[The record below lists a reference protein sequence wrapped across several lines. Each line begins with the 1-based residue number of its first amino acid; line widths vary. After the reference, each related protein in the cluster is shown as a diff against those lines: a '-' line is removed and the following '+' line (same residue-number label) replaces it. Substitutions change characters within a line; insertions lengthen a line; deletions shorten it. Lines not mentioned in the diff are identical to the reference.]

1 MIKNK
6 KILVTGGAGYVG
18 SHINKQLNE
27 MGYQTVVVD
36 SLIRGNKESIKWG
49 NFEKIC
55 LSDINK
61 LENIFSKYEF
71 STVMHFAAF
80 AYVEESMI
88 DPAIYYQNN
97 LSSTIN
103 LLNTMIKFNVKNFIF
118 SSSCAT
124 YGIPEI
130 LPISEKTPQKP
141 ISPYGKS
148 KRMVESLLSDYDEA
162 YNLKYI
168 NLRYFNAAGSDPE
181 CEIGE
186 IHQPETHLIPRV
198 IEAALNDKSFTI
210 YGNDYDTKDGT
221 CVRDFVH
228 VNDLASAHIK
238 AMNFLDKYSIS
249 DSFNIGTGS
258 GHTIIEVVECV
269 EKILNKKIDII
280 YSRKRKGDP
289 AELYSSNEKA
299 ISKLG
304 WKPKYIGLEEIVQTA
319 ANWFMKL

>member
-18 SHINKQLNE
+18 SHINKQLNKL
-27 MGYQTVVVD
+27 GYKTVVVD

-61 LENIFSKYEF
+61 LENLFSKYEF

-162 YNLKYI
+162 YN
-168 NLRYFNAAGSDPE
+168 
-181 CEIGE
+181 
-186 IHQPETHLIPRV
+186 
-198 IEAALNDKSFTI
+198 
-210 YGNDYDTKDGT
+210 
-221 CVRDFVH
+221 
-228 VNDLASAHIK
+228 
-238 AMNFLDKYSIS
+238 
-249 DSFNIGTGS
+249 
-258 GHTIIEVVECV
+258 
-269 EKILNKKIDII
+269 
-280 YSRKRKGDP
+280 
-289 AELYSSNEKA
+289 
-299 ISKLG
+299 
-304 WKPKYIGLEEIVQTA
+304 
-319 ANWFMKL
+319 